1 MRRILVIVVVYN
13 GIKWIKRC
21 LDSIYNSEIKLDA
34 FIVDNGSFDGSQDFI
49 KENYPDAIF
58 VKSNENLGFG
68 KANNKGLQY
77 ALDNNYQYVYLLN
90 QDAWIQPNTIG
101 QLIQISDTNP
111 EYGILSPFQM
121 SADNFS
127 IDKAFSMRFR
137 TWNSYFAILND
148 IYNNCCKEVYPVESV
163 MAAHWFLTRKCIE
176 TVGGFSPTF
185 PHYGE
190 DDNYS
195 DRVIFKGVRIGV
207 VPSLKVIHDRQWRED
222 DKKKQMYKLYTSCLY
237 VLSNPEKSSLKT
249 FCGILWVSLLSAVKY
264 KSIIP
269 LKYLLEICKN
279 INRILKNKKDS
290 MEMDC
295 PFLQTKKTQII

>member
-1 MRRILVIVVVYN
+1 M
-13 GIKWIKRC
+13 KWTERC
-21 LDSIYNSEIKLDA
+21 LGSLRNSSVQNDV
-34 FIVDNGSFDGSQDFI
+34 FVVDNGSTDGTQDYI
-49 KENYPDAIF
+49 KKNYPE
-58 VKSNENLGFG
+58 VKFQQSSENLGFG
-68 KANNKGLQY
+68 KANNIGLQY
-77 ALDNNYQYVYLLN
+77 AIDNKYDFVYLLN
-90 QDAWIQPNTIG
+90 QDAWVLPDTVST
-101 QLIQISDTNP
+101 LIEISQRHQDF
-111 EYGILSPFQM
+111 GILSPFQM

-127 IDKAFSMRFR
+127 IDKAFSMRLR
-137 TWNSYFAILND
+137 TWNSYFTILND
-148 IYNNCCKEVYPVESV
+148 IYNNCCKDVYPDESV

-195 DRVIFKGVRIGV
+195 DRVRYKGFRIGV

-222 DKKKQMYKLYTSCLY
+222 DKKKQMYKSYTSCLY
-237 VLSNPEKSSLKT
+237 VLSNPEKSSLKS
-249 FCGILWVSLLSAVKY
+249 FCGILWVSLISAVKY

-269 LKYLLEICKN
+269 LRYLFDICKN

-295 PFLQTKKTQII
+295 PFLQSKIS